1 MKKTL
6 LMFCLLCASA
16 AFAQN
21 QYNPTS
27 ITNQVTTPQF
37 YSHPDHAT
45 ERTIFASSGTV
56 SAQGERP
63 ASDFPQAEAVSLGA
77 AARELRKQHAQ
88 MKKSRVV
95 WINQ

>member
-6 LMFCLLCASA
+6 LAFCLLCASA

-21 QYNPTS
+21 QYNPIS
-27 ITNQVTTPQF
+27 ITNQVSTPQF
-37 YSHPDHAT
+37 YTHPEHAT
-45 ERTIFASSGTV
+45 ERAIFASSSTV

-63 ASDFPQAEAVSLGA
+63 MSDFPQAEPVSLGA

-88 MKKSRVV
+88 VKKSRVV